1 MNMSAL
7 TYITKSFNEL
17 TPFELYSLLRLRSAV
32 FVVEQNCAYLDLDD
46 KDQYSFHVL
55 AFHDDQLVA
64 YTRCLP
70 EGVSYKGSSSIGRV
84 VIDPEYRD
92 RKWGYELMDYSMKKC
107 RERFGTHK
115 ITISAQHHLQRFYE
129 KCGFT
134 AVGEVYLEDDIPHI
148 KMIAE

>member
-1 MNMSAL
+1 MSAL
-7 TYITKSFNEL
+7 TYITKSFSEL
-17 TPFELYSLLRLRSAV
+17 TPLELYSLLRLRSAV
-32 FVVEQNCAYLDLDD
+32 FVVEQNCAYLDLDN
-46 KDQYSFHVL
+46 KDQLSFHVL
-55 AFHDDQLVA
+55 AFHEHQLVA

-92 RKWGYELMDYSMKKC
+92 RKWGYELMEYSMKEC
-107 RERFGTHK
+107 RERFETHK

-129 KCGFT
+129 KCGFI
-134 AVGEVYLEDDIPHI
+134 AVGEVYPEDDIPHI